1 MAIWDNLFKQRKK
14 AVKKIRQY
22 KASQSGNLFADWI
35 SGSSNAD
42 SNIRFNLRKIRDRC
56 REQSRNNDYA
66 RRYLQLLVTNVVGQN
81 GIRVQSKARNLNG
94 KIDIVGNK
102 IIEDGWNKWCKKGN
116 CTMDGKM
123 SFIDAQKLFIETL
136 ARDGEVLIRHIS
148 SSNADEP
155 YRIQFLDADYLDED
169 ENKLLQNGDEII
181 MGVKLNKFKKP
192 ISYKLFKEHPHN
204 THFGKYDRQH
214 IDIPASEILHA
225 YMPDRAEQTRGLPFM
240 TTALTRLKM
249 IDGYEEAELVAARVG
264 TSKMGFFTSPAGDGY
279 VGDDTEDDYT
289 PVMNAEAGT
298 FEQLPDGMG
307 FQSFDPQHPS
317 SGFDSFHK
325 SVLRG
330 IASGLGI
337 SYVSLANNLEGVNY
351 SSIRQGTLEER
362 DNFRIL
368 QKFMVEHFIE
378 PVFRKWLLSQMTF
391 NPMFD
396 LPSDKFDKFSDSA
409 VFIPRS
415 WGWIDPVKEVKAN
428 VDGLN
433 AGVVTMQ
440 DVQANYGRDVE
451 ELFEQHE
458 REEELAKQYGIK
470 TAYQPFGAQKMPLD
484 AEIQKEDDEQGQQT
498 ETEES

>member
-1 MAIWDNLFKQRKK
+1 MAIWDNLFKQRKRT
-14 AVKKIRQY
+14 ARKIRQY
-22 KASQSGNLFADWI
+22 KAAQSGNLFADWI

-66 RRYLQLLVTNVVGQN
+66 RRYLQLLVSNVVGQN
-81 GIRVQSKARNLNG
+81 GIRVQSKARNANG
-94 KIDIVGNK
+94 RIDNIGNK
-102 IIEDGWNKWCKKGN
+102 IIEDNWNKWCKKGN
-116 CTMDGKM
+116 CTMDGRM
-123 SFIDAQKLFIETL
+123 SFIDAQKLFIESL

-155 YRIQFLDADYLDED
+155 YKIQFLDADYLDEE
-169 ENKLLQNGDEII
+169 ENKILNNGEEII
-181 MGVKLNKFKKP
+181 MGVKLNKFGKP
-192 ISYKLFKEHPHN
+192 IAYKLFQEHPHN
-204 THFGKYDRQH
+204 NYFGKYDRTH
-214 IDIPASEILHA
+214 IEVDADEILHA

-240 TTALTRLKM
+240 TTALNRLKM
-249 IDGYEEAELVAARVG
+249 LDGYEEAELVSARVG
-264 TSKMGFFTSPAGDGY
+264 ASKMGFITSPHGDGF
-279 VGDDTEDDYT
+279 VGEDTEDDYT
-289 PVMNAEAGT
+289 PIMSAEAGT
-298 FEQLPDGMG
+298 FEQLPEGMSV
-307 FQSFDPQHPS
+307 QTFDPQHPS

-330 IASGLGI
+330 IASGLGV

-368 QKFMVEHFIE
+368 QKFMIEHFIE
-378 PVFRKWLLSQMTF
+378 PVFRRWLLSQMTF
-391 NPMFD
+391 NPMFN
-396 LPSDKFDKFSDSA
+396 LPSDKFDKFADST

-440 DVQANYGRDVE
+440 DIQANYGRDVE

-458 REEELAKQYGIK
+458 REEDLAKQYGIK

-484 AEIQKEDDEQGQQT
+484 AEIQKDDDEQGQQT
-498 ETEES
+498 ETEED